1 MKLGEIKSFLELTEI
16 VENINPRDVL
26 KELYF
31 NYMELKVKHDELNNH
46 YDELKVLY
54 QRQSETLH
62 QQQHYIKKL
71 KGDNE

>member
-31 NYMELKVKHDELNNH
+31 NYMELQTKHDELINH
-46 YDELKVLY
+46 YNELKVLY
-54 QRQSETLH
+54 QRQGETVH
-62 QQQHYIKKL
+62 QQQRYIKKL
-71 KGDNE
+71 RGDNE